1 MSEIYLFLPLIVLFI
16 VLFIVFLR
24 FKLLKKRYAI
34 RKNENI
40 EVLEIQVPKN
50 LEVTSVQQASLAA
63 ESMYASL
70 HGLLHEDPDLQEHLS
85 FEIYSG
91 PKGLR
96 FFAVIPKTILKFVES
111 QIYAQYPLASISR
124 AEDYATFQP
133 DGMEYEV
140 STLAFTKE
148 QFFPIRT
155 FRDYETETLSVITS
169 TMSEIQKGEEI
180 WFQVLFKPLPDVWQK
195 EGYDYVNAL
204 REGTL
209 VKRPSLGLGS
219 ILHAIGNELMLIGYT
234 MLEQI
239 FRSPTAAKAPAST
252 TALKPALPKLS
263 PVQELELKS
272 IENKLSKMG
281 YLTQIRTVCIASTRD
296 RVLVNMRS
304 MAASVK
310 QYATANSN
318 SFTSHS
324 EPNKE
329 ESLIAFKERAL
340 DESKSF
346 VCNIEELATV
356 MHFPSSS
363 METPNISWIY
373 SKKSEPPPNLP
384 TKDCNFIGE
393 TIFRS
398 YKMRF
403 GVKNGDDRLRHMY
416 LIGKSGTGKSTLFE
430 TMISQDIAKGYGV
443 GVLDPHG
450 ETIDR
455 VLEYIPEHRIKDV
468 IYFDPSD
475 VERPVGLNLL
485 EMEDM
490 SQKNLMASA
499 LVSAIRQHF
508 DYSWGPRL
516 EYLLNYCIL
525 TLLEVPGTSMLG
537 ITRLL
542 EDDNYRKYILHS
554 VKDPVTVRF
563 WESEYKDMKGNQK
576 LVTEAIAP
584 IQNKVNRFLASTTIR
599 NILGQRK
606 STLNISDAMNNGK
619 ILLMNLSK
627 GKIGA
632 DNANLLG
639 ALMVSRIQFMALQ
652 RAKIPYEQRRP
663 FYLYVDE
670 FQNFATGSFEE
681 ILSESRKYKLGLY
694 LTHQFT
700 AQLPEELL
708 KAVYG
713 NVGTI
718 ATFSLGAPDARMLAS
733 EFAPYF
739 DEEDIISL
747 ERFHIYIKLMVDGM
761 TSLPFSAKILLP
773 WDPESGV
780 SPKFSENKQ
789 RVIEYSRQ
797 TYGVDREVVESKINK
812 WVETKFDKGLAIA
825 QEIKDKKAG
834 AGIPDQIY
842 QAPLS

>member
-1 MSEIYLFLPLIVLFI
+1 MTDLYLFLPLIALFI
-16 VLFIVFLR
+16 VLLVLFLR
-24 FKLLKKRYAI
+24 FKLGKKKFAI

-40 EVLEIQVPKN
+40 VILEIQMPRN
-50 LEVTSVQQASLAA
+50 TEESSIQQASLAA

-91 PKGLR
+91 PKGIR
-96 FFAVIPKTILKFVES
+96 FYAVVPKTILKFVES
-111 QIYAQYPLASISR
+111 QIYAQYPLASISH
-124 AEDYATFQP
+124 AEDYAMFNP
-133 DGMEYEV
+133 EEGEYEV
-140 STLAFTKE
+140 STLALAKE
-148 QFFPIRT
+148 QFFPIRM
-155 FRDYETETLSVITS
+155 FRDYETEPLSVITS

-180 WFQVLFKPLPDVWQK
+180 WFQVLFKPMPDVWQK
-195 EGYDYVNAL
+195 EGYDYVNGL

-209 VKRPSLGLGS
+209 LRRPKFGLSS
-219 ILHAIGNELMLIGYT
+219 ILRGITNELMLIGYT
-234 MLEQI
+234 MLAQI
-239 FRSPTAAKAPAST
+239 FRGPTATNSTASKT
-252 TALKPALPKLS
+252 DASKPAVPKLS

-272 IENKLSKMG
+272 IENKLAKMG
-281 YLTQIRTVCIASTRD
+281 YLTQMRIMCMASSRE
-296 RVLVNMRS
+296 RVQMNMRS
-304 MAASVK
+304 MGASMK

-318 SFTSHS
+318 NFISLSD
-324 EPNKE
+324 PNKE
-329 ESLIAFKERAL
+329 ESLAAFKDRIL
-340 DESKSF
+340 DESKGF
-346 VCNIEELATV
+346 ILNIEELATL
-356 MHFPSSS
+356 MHLPASS
-363 METPNISWIY
+363 MEIPNISWIY
-373 SKKSEPPPNLP
+373 SKKSEPPPSLP
-384 TKDCNFIGE
+384 TKDCNYIGE
-393 TIFRS
+393 TIYRS
-398 YKMRF
+398 YKVRF
-403 GVKNGDDRLRHMY
+403 GIKNGDDRLRHMY

-430 TMISQDIAKGYGV
+430 TMISQDIANGFGV

-455 VLEYIPEHRIKDV
+455 VLEYIPDHRIKDV

-475 VERPVGLNLL
+475 VEKPVGLNLL

-537 ITRLL
+537 ITRLM
-542 EDDNYRKYILHS
+542 EDDNYRKYILHN

-563 WESEYKDMKGNQK
+563 WESEFRDMKGNQK

-639 ALMVSRIQFMALQ
+639 ALVVSRIQFMALQ

-718 ATFSLGAPDARMLAS
+718 AAFSLGAPDARMLAS

-773 WDPESGV
+773 WDPEMAVVPKSSG
-780 SPKFSENKQ
+780 NKQ
-789 RVIEYSRQ
+789 KVIEYSRQ
-797 TYGVDREVVESKINK
+797 TYGADREAVESKINK

-825 QEIKDKKAG
+825 QEIKDKKV
-834 AGIPDQIY
+834 QTETS
-842 QAPLS
+842 QTSLS

>member
-329 ESLIAFKERAL
+329 
-340 DESKSF
+340 
-346 VCNIEELATV
+346 
-356 MHFPSSS
+356 
-363 METPNISWIY
+363 
-373 SKKSEPPPNLP
+373 
-384 TKDCNFIGE
+384 
-393 TIFRS
+393 
-398 YKMRF
+398 
-403 GVKNGDDRLRHMY
+403 
-416 LIGKSGTGKSTLFE
+416 
-430 TMISQDIAKGYGV
+430 
-443 GVLDPHG
+443 
-450 ETIDR
+450 
-455 VLEYIPEHRIKDV
+455 
-468 IYFDPSD
+468 
-475 VERPVGLNLL
+475 
-485 EMEDM
+485 
-490 SQKNLMASA
+490 
-499 LVSAIRQHF
+499 
-508 DYSWGPRL
+508 
-516 EYLLNYCIL
+516 
-525 TLLEVPGTSMLG
+525 
-537 ITRLL
+537 
-542 EDDNYRKYILHS
+542 
-554 VKDPVTVRF
+554 
-563 WESEYKDMKGNQK
+563 
-576 LVTEAIAP
+576 
-584 IQNKVNRFLASTTIR
+584 
-599 NILGQRK
+599 
-606 STLNISDAMNNGK
+606 
-619 ILLMNLSK
+619 
-627 GKIGA
+627 
-632 DNANLLG
+632 
-639 ALMVSRIQFMALQ
+639 
-652 RAKIPYEQRRP
+652 
-663 FYLYVDE
+663 
-670 FQNFATGSFEE
+670 
-681 ILSESRKYKLGLY
+681 
-694 LTHQFT
+694 
-700 AQLPEELL
+700 
-708 KAVYG
+708 
-713 NVGTI
+713 
-718 ATFSLGAPDARMLAS
+718 
-733 EFAPYF
+733 
-739 DEEDIISL
+739 
-747 ERFHIYIKLMVDGM
+747 
-761 TSLPFSAKILLP
+761 
-773 WDPESGV
+773 
-780 SPKFSENKQ
+780 
-789 RVIEYSRQ
+789 
-797 TYGVDREVVESKINK
+797 
-812 WVETKFDKGLAIA
+812 
-825 QEIKDKKAG
+825 
-834 AGIPDQIY
+834 
-842 QAPLS
+842 